1 MKKIAGLKAMMLT
14 TLVAVLA
21 LTGCNKNEN
30 PVVPTEPETIFDL
43 KINSGFDWKT
53 TKALTLNVT
62 GLPVPETVKNTL
74 FVRSE
79 DGKAVYYNN
88 QHPMNQS
95 FSVDV
100 AVPAYQKKLV
110 ISYGTISKT
119 MDITGNT
126 LEFNYIVE

>member
-1 MKKIAGLKAMMLT
+1 MVLAT
-14 TLVAVLA
+14 FVAIFA
-21 LTGCNKNEN
+21 LTGCNKNED
-30 PVVPTEPETIFDL
+30 PVVPTDPETIFDL
-43 KINSGFDWKT
+43 KINSEFDWKT
-53 TKALTLNVT
+53 TKALSVNVT

-74 FVRSE
+74 LIRSE

-88 QHPMNQS
+88 QHPMNQT

-100 AVPAYQKKLV
+100 AVPSYLKKIV